1 MHDALRAGQLVP
13 VDTPPTLADGL
24 AGQTSQSM
32 LDLCRALDIAVVL
45 VPEETLL
52 YAIGETL
59 RREHLAIEG
68 SAAVTVAAVLGG
80 LLPPGNGP
88 IALILSGGNVDPGV
102 LIQALAATSD
112 APAAN

>member
-1 MHDALRAGQLVP
+1 VTASAGNHGQAVAWAAAQLGIEATIVLPIDAVP
-13 VDTPPTLADGL
+13 VK
-24 AGQTSQSM
+24 
-32 LDLCRALDIAVVL
+32 
-45 VPEETLL
+45 
-52 YAIGETL
+52 
-59 RREHLAIEG
+59 